1 MFPSL
6 CPSGYGKNGD
16 VCVSSS
22 CAKGYTW
29 VDGSCMTFPTLPPP
43 PPPSYTPPPPSVPWS
58 ATSLQCAPFYNYNNS
73 KMNCSSF
80 SSLSKVYGDIYAPSI
95 PVLAKCNT
103 GMNING
109 SCYNCSMG
117 YVYHPS
123 IGCTYIGGTASNM
136 SPFYVGKTLQQQA
149 LNDYYQN
156 SSNIYKNASY
166 SPFPFQATCS
176 SGYTLEGT
184 ICSDK
189 TNKFPSLCPSG
200 YGKNGDVCV
209 SSSCAKGYTW
219 VDGSCMTFPTLPPP
233 SSYTPPPPPPPPSY
247 TPPPPPSSNTPPP
260 PPPPSNTPPPS
271 SNTPPPPPPP
281 SYTPPPSSNTPPP
294 PPPSSNT
301 PPPPPPPSYT
311 PPPQS
316 SYTPPPPPSSDTP
329 PPPPPPSN
337 TPPPPPPSSNTPP
350 PPPSSYT
357 PPPPPPPSYTPPP
370 PSEQWSTTSLQ
381 CAPLYTFD
389 SKMNCSSSSFLSK
402 VYGDIYTPSIPVLAQ
417 CNVGMNINGSCY
429 NCSQGYVYHPSI
441 GCTYVGGTASNMSP
455 FYIGKTLQQQA
466 LNDYYQN
473 SSNIYK
479 NASYSPFAF
488 EATCSSGYTLDGTI
502 CSDKTNQFPSVCPS
516 GYGRN
521 GNGNICVPSSC
532 AKGYT
537 WVDGSCLIF
546 PTLLLPPP
554 VQEQPA
560 AGQLTTDQQKKIDD
574 MLNMFDSK
582 SLGPPSYL
590 DKTMNEIN
598 SKEEDKKN
606 DINNASVDTP
616 PPPNVEQT
624 PPPDTEQ
631 LPPQPQNT
639 PSPPPAPKVTQT
651 NVMTEFCNII

>member
-1 MFPSL
+1 
-6 CPSGYGKNGD
+6 
-16 VCVSSS
+16 
-22 CAKGYTW
+22 
-29 VDGSCMTFPTLPPP
+29 
-43 PPPSYTPPPPSVPWS
+43 
-58 ATSLQCAPFYNYNNS
+58 
-73 KMNCSSF
+73 
-80 SSLSKVYGDIYAPSI
+80 
-95 PVLAKCNT
+95 
-103 GMNING
+103 
-109 SCYNCSMG
+109 
-117 YVYHPS
+117 
-123 IGCTYIGGTASNM
+123 
-136 SPFYVGKTLQQQA
+136 
-149 LNDYYQN
+149 
-156 SSNIYKNASY
+156 
-166 SPFPFQATCS
+166 
-176 SGYTLEGT
+176 
-184 ICSDK
+184 
-189 TNKFPSLCPSG
+189 
-200 YGKNGDVCV
+200 
-209 SSSCAKGYTW
+209 
-219 VDGSCMTFPTLPPP
+219 
-233 SSYTPPPPPPPPSY
+233 
-247 TPPPPPSSNTPPP
+247 
-260 PPPPSNTPPPS
+260 
-271 SNTPPPPPPP
+271 
-281 SYTPPPSSNTPPP
+281 
-294 PPPSSNT
+294 
-301 PPPPPPPSYT
+301 
-311 PPPQS
+311 
-316 SYTPPPPPSSDTP
+316 
-329 PPPPPPSN
+329 
-337 TPPPPPPSSNTPP
+337 
-350 PPPSSYT
+350 
-357 PPPPPPPSYTPPP
+357 
-370 PSEQWSTTSLQ
+370 
-381 CAPLYTFD
+381 
-389 SKMNCSSSSFLSK
+389 MNCSSSSFLSK

>member
-1 MFPSL
+1 
-6 CPSGYGKNGD
+6 
-16 VCVSSS
+16 
-22 CAKGYTW
+22 
-29 VDGSCMTFPTLPPP
+29 
-43 PPPSYTPPPPSVPWS
+43 
-58 ATSLQCAPFYNYNNS
+58 
-73 KMNCSSF
+73 MNCSSF

-123 IGCTYIGGTASNM
+123 IGCTYIGGTASNL